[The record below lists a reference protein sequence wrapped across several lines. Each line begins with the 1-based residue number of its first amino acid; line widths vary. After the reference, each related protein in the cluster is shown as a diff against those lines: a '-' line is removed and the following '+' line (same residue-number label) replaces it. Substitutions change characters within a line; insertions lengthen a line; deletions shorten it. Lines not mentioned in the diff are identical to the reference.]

1 MPNISIRS
9 INSADLILLQKIS
22 KQTFS
27 ETFLPFNSPENINS
41 YLENEL
47 SVKKLSN
54 ELANKN
60 STFYFAEVDTTPV
73 GYLKI
78 NALDA
83 QTEIKEGNALE
94 IERIYVLKEFHG
106 AKVGQKLFEKAMELA
121 IQKSVDYIWLG
132 VWEQNLKAIRF
143 YEKNGFVIFN
153 KHVFKLGEDEQT
165 DLMMKLEL

>member
-78 NALDA
+78 NVLDA

>member
-1 MPNISIRS
+1 MPNIFIRN
-9 INSADLILLQKIS
+9 INSADVILLQKIS

-47 SVKKLSN
+47 SVEKLSN

-78 NALDA
+78 NVLDA

-165 DLMMKLEL
+165 DLMMKLVL